1 MELRELKLKNRKT
14 CDCGHEFSNAD
25 IQPPIII
32 NKDHKFYGGR
42 VEYYV
47 KSKCPKC
54 GEEVYLLLEAYDNKY
69 RVIDIGTEKA
79 AKRGIT
85 KEEYDEAIDKEM
97 SENKNEE
104 EIKEVQFKCEKCGR
118 EFKSKSGLASHSRKC
133 Q

>member
-54 GEEVYLLLEAYDNKY
+54 NAEVYLLLEAYDNKY
-69 RVIDIGTEKA
+69 RVIDIGVEKETA
-79 AKRGIT
+79 AK
-85 KEEYDEAIDKEM
+85 KEIVK
-97 SENKNEE
+97 E
-104 EIKEVQFKCEKCGR
+104 EIKEEIKSEGFICEKCGR